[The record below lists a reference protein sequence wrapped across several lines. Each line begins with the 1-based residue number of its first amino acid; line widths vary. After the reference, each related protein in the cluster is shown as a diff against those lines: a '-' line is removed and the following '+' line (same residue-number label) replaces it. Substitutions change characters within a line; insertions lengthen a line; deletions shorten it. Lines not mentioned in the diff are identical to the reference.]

1 MERSLKLMSDFVQGE
16 EESSVGGEINE
27 IKSLVG

>member
-1 MERSLKLMSDFVQGE
+1 MERSLKLIPEFVQRE
-16 EESSVGGEINE
+16 EESSGGGEINE